1 MVLQKTVVN
10 NSLRLS
16 SIQTDKFKTALLTL
30 TMYMPLTEH
39 DYLLGMVLT
48 GVMRRGT
55 FKYPSLAH
63 INKRLDEL
71 YASNI
76 DIRSNACG
84 DMLAFSV
91 SADLL
96 DGRFS
101 IDGTDI
107 LSGVCEIMSEVLF
120 RPCTE
125 NGLFPQNSVRA
136 EKNVVRDALLS
147 EKSDTRAYAETRL
160 KELMSREGNACFPKL
175 SYLTEAVLSVSSEE
189 LTGFYLRLL
198 SQPINAFYVGSE
210 GAETVAEK
218 LCSVLETH
226 RRTCIS
232 YIMQPLPTHVCDFL
246 SVKEDMPVSQSKLAL
261 GMRTGAVLGNGLDA
275 SAVMLNEIFG
285 ASPASK
291 LFMNVREKAGL
302 CYYCG
307 SAYSLIGGNLTVTSG
322 IDVKNRERVIN
333 EVIAQLDKIREG
345 CISDTELHAARKSIE
360 YGYMQIY
367 DSPYALKRF
376 YTLRETV
383 GVDETADECKARI
396 LSVTRDGIAELAQS
410 IVYDTCFFISGTLSD
425 EKTEDY
431 DCE

>member
-10 NSLRLS
+10 ESLRLS
-16 SIQTDKFKTALLTL
+16 SIHTNKFKTALLTL
-30 TMYMPLTEH
+30 TLYMPLTEH
-39 DYLLGMVLT
+39 DYLLGTVLT

-55 FKYPSLAH
+55 LKYPSLAH

-71 YASNI
+71 YASSI
-76 DIRSNACG
+76 DIQSNICG

-107 LSGVCEIMSEVLF
+107 LSGVCDMMSELLF

-125 NGLFPQNSVRA
+125 NGLFPQSTVKA

-175 SYLTEAVLSVSSEE
+175 SYLTENVSDVSAEE
-189 LTGFYLRLL
+189 LADFHSRLL

-210 GAETVAEK
+210 NAETVAQK
-218 LCSVLETH
+218 LCGVLETH
-226 RRTCIS
+226 RCTGIF
-232 YIMQPLPTHVCDFL
+232 YITQPLPAHTCDFL

-261 GMRTGAVLGNGLDA
+261 GFRTGAVLGNGLDA
-275 SAVMLNEIFG
+275 CAVMLNEILG

-291 LFMNVREKAGL
+291 LFLNVREKEGL

-307 SAYSLIGGNLTVTSG
+307 SSYSLIGGNLTVTSG
-322 IDVKNRERVIN
+322 IDVKNKDRVICG
-333 EVIAQLDKIREG
+333 VLAQLDKIREG
-345 CISDTELHAARKSIE
+345 CISDAEMNAARKSIE
-360 YGYMQIY
+360 YGYVQIY

-376 YTLRETV
+376 YTLREAA
-383 GVDETADECKARI
+383 GIDETADECKARI
-396 LSVTRDGIAELAQS
+396 LSVTRDSIAELAQNTA
-410 IVYDTCFFISGTLSD
+410 YDTCFFISGTLSGG
-425 EKTEDY
+425 ETEDC